1 MKNLS
6 IILFILLVSCKAAD
20 NDCIFF
26 KNQTN
31 DTIIISYFT
40 VNDSYMMPYERLTT
54 ADTVDNKYTVH
65 LMLKKPVSN
74 TNVKHTLSDN
84 HKVRI
89 ILPPNDSV
97 MTTQYYRYFHAS
109 EMPLIGE
116 TKISD
121 KLEQNPLS
129 VLPLFSGI
137 SPYQRGK
144 IILLVTDTFFNY
156 NKKLDSIVI
165 FNEAN
170 FSSKIK
176 LLSNDT
182 VIYTSIYKNKKQN
195 YGTIDSI
202 VYFKQ
207 HKLRDSHSKFILNIN
222 DTIK

>member
-6 IILFILLVSCKAAD
+6 IILFILLVSCKATD

-121 KLEQNPLS
+121 KLEQNSFS

-144 IILLVTDTFFNY
+144 ILISVSDTFFNY
-156 NKKLDSIVI
+156 NRNLDSIIIV
-165 FNEAN
+165 NRAN
-170 FSSKIK
+170 FFSKIK

-182 VIYTSIYKNKKQN
+182 VVYTSIYKNRKQN

-202 VYFKQ
+202 VYFK
-207 HKLRDSHSKFILNIN
+207 
-222 DTIK
+222 